1 MSGIYFGISID
12 KYKDMESI
20 AFVGRKLAMN
30 RGAAIYVG
38 RPCKNCGTRIKR
50 TSRCSCLYCDA
61 KRSAN
66 RSIDK
71 IEKTNTRTRYHDA
84 EYKALM
90 KSLEL

>member
-1 MSGIYFGISID
+1 MSDPYIGISID
-12 KYKDMESI
+12 KYKDMESV

-50 TSRCSCLYCDA
+50 TSCCACLYCEA
-61 KRSAN
+61 KRSAKQ
-66 RSIDK
+66 SLDK
-71 IEKTNTRTRYHDA
+71 LEKTNVRARYHDA